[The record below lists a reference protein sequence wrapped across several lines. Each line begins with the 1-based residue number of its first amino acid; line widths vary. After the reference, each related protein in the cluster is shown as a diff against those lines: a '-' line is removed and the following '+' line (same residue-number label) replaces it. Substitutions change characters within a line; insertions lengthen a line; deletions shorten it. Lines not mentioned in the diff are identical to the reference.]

1 MKARTKPLLRVWE
14 WQADAACRGMDS
26 AVFFPPA
33 GERAMARRRREDAAR
48 AICRSCESAVRKAS
62 TVRVVETTSSHWA
75 PAVCIQVPGVGYQPR
90 NPQRA
95 ETRAASGAR
104 AEASGS
110 LMTGAWSKR
119 GSRLTGGG
127 WLLMSPRASA
137 V

>member
-48 AICRSCESAVRKAS
+48 AICRSCESAMRKAS

-75 PAVCIQVPGVGYQPR
+75 PAVCIQVPVLDIS
-90 NPQRA
+90 RA
-95 ETRAASGAR
+95 IHSARRHALRAAPGPKPPA
-104 AEASGS
+104 AS
-110 LMTGAWSKR
+110 
-119 GSRLTGGG
+119 
-127 WLLMSPRASA
+127 
-137 V
+137 